1 MSSPSLDTILR
12 DHVSLSITSFDR
24 LYLGGYLPSLQ
35 SSGQLV
41 AFCHQRLGAPIASPA
56 LFGQLT
62 DRFTQAVHR
71 FAEQHNVPLIHF
83 VRRQKKDDVAASCS
97 RRDYLAINWRD

>member
-1 MSSPSLDTILR
+1 MKPGARSNPGLRHKARLRAPQASLVGN
-12 DHVSLSITSFDR
+12 VSAGAC
-24 LYLGGYLPSLQ
+24 Y
-35 SSGQLV
+35 V
-41 AFCHQRLGAPIASPA
+41 AGACVGA
-56 LFGQLT
+56 LFFGQLT